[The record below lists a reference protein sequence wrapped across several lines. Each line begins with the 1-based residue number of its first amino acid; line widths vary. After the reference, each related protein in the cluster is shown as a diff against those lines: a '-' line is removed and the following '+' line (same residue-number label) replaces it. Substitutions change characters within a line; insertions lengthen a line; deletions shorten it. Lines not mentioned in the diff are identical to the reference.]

1 MYIINFV
8 MLFRFVYR
16 NGAKEVHKY
25 SQTENYCKKRWITE
39 KSLQDAINAVKN
51 QEVSKRAASKK
62 LVYLE

>member
-1 MYIINFV
+1 MVPKKSTNIPKQKIT
-8 MLFRFVYR
+8 
-16 NGAKEVHKY
+16 A
-25 SQTENYCKKRWITE
+25 KKRWITE